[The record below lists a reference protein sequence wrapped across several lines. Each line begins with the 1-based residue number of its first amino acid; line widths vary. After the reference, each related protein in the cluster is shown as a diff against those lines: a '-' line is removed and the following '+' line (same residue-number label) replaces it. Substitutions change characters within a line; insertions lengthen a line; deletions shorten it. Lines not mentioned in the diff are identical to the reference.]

1 MKCPHLL
8 STVIVSDDAELAA
21 KLSCLFGR
29 PGAYLP
35 IVDGPRM
42 SRDDHEA
49 ETTRRNN
56 AIARMRAREAFYA
69 GLSPEAEAAL
79 DRYLKPLK
87 AVCVRS
93 ADAVAAAA
101 AARGIKRETMMW
113 GRRDIGPGLLTALR
127 AGKMIEFTEHAE
139 TMNYVPGKSG
149 HLVVCEAG
157 EPLAE
162 VIAANYA
169 FALGAGLV
177 TIPERSSYETRSILE
192 ALYSL
197 YDDRDV
203 SPTDRLKALSKAIRS
218 MCAGIV
224 LPERGSLS
232 FVTGDI
238 PYGFA
243 FPELPSTHLFKY
255 PDLGIAMINGFANE
269 QKGARGTN
277 VAVLVDPMQTDA
289 PEIDAAARL
298 LAQRGMFA
306 RVHRGA
312 GATVD
317 VVSRMIELYPYD
329 LLVLATHC
337 GDADGFRW
345 TYEFTDSEGRA
356 RRLVVDIT
364 LGIGDPRQS
373 EDDKLEVMEFMRFH
387 ELDGVK
393 WDDPDRLQKVE
404 VGCALNDFVE
414 WKRADKIKPV
424 ITESIPR
431 VADSAALKM
440 FDYNY
445 LALPR
450 SLAHKHSPIVVNN
463 ACASWRELAGRFTFS
478 GARAYIGTLFPIA
491 TTEARDVVMG
501 ALDRHG
507 DKALPHAFWSAQNA
521 VYGDS
526 VRRPYVVTG
535 VYPQRIRVVDEDTP
549 VRIFR
554 EMHQALADW
563 RRTLQ
568 GDKMSGREQRGIERI
583 VEFYER
589 ELSAFGSIRMKV
601 ADLPGDDRAS

>member
-21 KLSCLFGR
+21 KLSCVLGR

-35 IVDGPRM
+35 VVDGPRM
-42 SRDDHEA
+42 SRNDHDA

-56 AIARMRAREAFYA
+56 AIARARATEVFYV
-69 GLSPEAEAAL
+69 GLSSEAEAAL
-79 DRYLKPLK
+79 NRYLKPLNP
-87 AVCVRS
+87 VCVRN
-93 ADAVAAAA
+93 ADAIAAAA
-101 AARGIKRETMMW
+101 AARGLKHETMMW
-113 GRRDIGPGLLTALR
+113 GRRDIGTGLLTALR
-127 AGKMIEFTEHAE
+127 TGKMIEFAERSE

-157 EPLAE
+157 EPLSE

-177 TIPERSSYETRSILE
+177 TIPERTKHEARSILE
-192 ALYSL
+192 ALYGL
-197 YDDRDV
+197 YDNRDV
-203 SPTDRLKALSKAIRS
+203 SPTDRLKELSEAIRS

-232 FVTGDI
+232 FITGDI

-277 VAVLVDPMQTDA
+277 VAVLIDPMQTDA
-289 PEIDAAARL
+289 PEIDAAVGL
-298 LAQRGMFA
+298 LAQRGMFVRA
-306 RVHRGA
+306 HRGA

-317 VVSRMIELYPYD
+317 AVSRMIELYPYD

-373 EDDKLEVMEFMRFH
+373 QDDKLEVMEFMRFH

-404 VGCALNDFVE
+404 AGCALNDFVE
-414 WKRADKIKPV
+414 WKRADTLKPV
-424 ITESIPR
+424 MTENIQR

-450 SLAHKHSPIVVNN
+450 SLAHKHSPIIINN

-478 GARAYIGTLFPIA
+478 GARAYVGTLFSIA
-491 TTEARDVVMG
+491 TTEAREVIIG

-526 VRRPYVVTG
+526 IRRPYAVTG
-535 VYPQRIRVVDEDTP
+535 VYPQRIRVVDENTP

-554 EMHQALADW
+554 EMQEALADW
-563 RRTLQ
+563 RRALQ
-568 GDKMSGREQRGIERI
+568 RDQASGREGRGIERI

-589 ELSAFGSIRMKV
+589 ELNGFGSNRMKL
-601 ADLPGDDRAS
+601 ADLPEDRDG